1 MIINQII
8 KKSKLIFNVSIFN
21 ISLIGLL
28 NYKNKNYKNEL
39 TFFDFN

>member
-1 MIINQII
+1 MIIKQII
-8 KKSKLIFNVSIFN
+8 KKPKLIFNVSIFN

-28 NYKNKNYKNEL
+28 NNKNKIYKNEL